1 MPTDFTCIFFFL
13 SRDSKNAKGEKKEK
27 ERNLKKLICHLLVL

>member
-13 SRDSKNAKGEKKEK
+13 SRDSKNAKGEKKERKK
-27 ERNLKKLICHLLVL
+27 ET